1 MAVITMIEA
10 QKRAGRFNVYVD
22 GHYAFPV
29 SESVLIDFRLFK
41 GMEVDQQLEAQL
53 SAADDVAKAYNR
65 ALDYLSQQLRTE
77 KEVRDKLAGLE
88 IPPEVID
95 ETLGRLADLNLV
107 DDAHYAA
114 SYVRTM
120 MRTSDKGPRVI
131 RQHLRQKGVLEQPI
145 DDALKLYTPEERQT
159 VGTAVAQKLAKR
171 YRRQAF
177 HTQEQKIR
185 QGLMTRGFAS
195 DEVGAML
202 ATLDLQPDVD
212 EQAALLAKQ
221 GEKLW
226 HKYRTL
232 AVSERK
238 YKTKQALYRKGF
250 GLDDIDHWLVGVAT
264 TDGE

>member
-171 YRRQAF
+171 YRHQAF

-195 DEVGAML
+195 DEVGTML

-232 AVSERK
+232 AASERK

>member
-1 MAVITMIEA
+1 MASTITMIQA
-10 QKRAGRFNVYVD
+10 QKRAGRYNVYVD

-29 SESVLIDFRLFK
+29 SENVLIDFQLFK
-41 GMEVDQQLEAQL
+41 GMEIDQALEARL
-53 SAADDVAKAYNR
+53 TAADDIAQAYNR

-77 KEVRDKLAGLE
+77 KEVRTKLAGLE
-88 IPPEVID
+88 IPPETID
-95 ETLGRLADLNLV
+95 ATIDRLQELHLV

-120 MRTSDKGPRVI
+120 IRTGDKGPRVI
-131 RQHLRQKGVLEQPI
+131 TQHLRQKGVPEHPI
-145 DDALKLYTPEERQT
+145 EEALQLYTVSDRFA
-159 VGTAVAQKLAKR
+159 VGTVVAKKLAKR
-171 YRRQAF
+171 YQRLAF

-185 QGLMTRGFAS
+185 QGLITRGFAS
-195 DEVGAML
+195 DEAGQML
-202 ATLDLQPDVD
+202 AELALTPDLD

-232 AVSERK
+232 ATSERK

-250 GLDDIDHWLVGVAT
+250 AIDAIDQWLADVVT
-264 TDGE
+264 E